1 MFGVS
6 GIGKARA
13 QAEMTFVDAQTGQP
27 VMVTADR
34 RIAQMGLLGVD
45 SKDYLREFFDDMA
58 RDLERFLVRLNKGQV
73 RKKG

>member
-1 MFGVS
+1 
-6 GIGKARA
+6 
-13 QAEMTFVDAQTGQP
+13 
-27 VMVTADR
+27 
-34 RIAQMGLLGVD
+34 MGLLGVD